1 MLKMKVSLRL
11 TQSDLSDQQ
20 VYSENNRL
28 GTYLLYFRMSIHMGL
43 VGESIFFP
51 VSGLQLKI

>member
-1 MLKMKVSLRL
+1 MLKMKDFLRL

-28 GTYLLYFRMSIHMGL
+28 GTYLLYFRMSIWGL
-43 VGESIFFP
+43 VGLDSSHF
-51 VSGLQLKI
+51 SQ